1 MQAVPPIV
9 FKELHNVIPNPVAE
23 AWVVKLAEIKI
34 NPSAGRLPELSIM
47 FLYSLIIYRL
57 WLVIRNFYCY

>member
-23 AWVVKLAEIKI
+23 AWVVKLVEITI
-34 NPSAGRLPELSIM
+34 NSSAVTIA
-47 FLYSLIIYRL
+47 IIANN
-57 WLVIRNFYCY
+57 VFVFIDNI